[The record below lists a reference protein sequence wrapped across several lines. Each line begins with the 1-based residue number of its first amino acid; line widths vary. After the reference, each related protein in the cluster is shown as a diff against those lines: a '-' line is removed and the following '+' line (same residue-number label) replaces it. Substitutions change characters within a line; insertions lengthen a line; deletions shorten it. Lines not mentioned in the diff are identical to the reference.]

1 MGFSKDLTIAGEP
14 EDGAGLV
21 GLYSPTS
28 PTLWEIHPEGGP
40 DRFRCVEPQPGPPGI
55 CSRWDCS
62 IYVRDSTLSLD
73 LSDDGTAVIRDRE
86 DGPNQV
92 WIFEEA

>member
-40 DRFRCVEPQPGPPGI
+40 DRFRCVNLSPDRPTSVHDMI
-55 CSRWDCS
+55 AA
-62 IYVRDSTLSLD
+62 STYEIPL
-73 LSDDGTAVIRDRE
+73 
-86 DGPNQV
+86 
-92 WIFEEA
+92 